1 MNTSSLLGRGLLCLM
16 VALVLMVGAADAAP
30 ASAHPGITADAP
42 PLFAGLLQDVVGNR
56 TRLIQVSFLF
66 ILVGIFILW
75 KK

>member
-1 MNTSSLLGRGLLCLM
+1 MMALVL
-16 VALVLMVGAADAAP
+16 ALVLMVGAADAAP
-30 ASAHPGITADAP
+30 ASPHPGITVDAP

>member
-1 MNTSSLLGRGLLCLM
+1 MNTSSLSYRGLLCLL
-16 VALVLMVGAADAAP
+16 VALMVFAVALGPAA
-30 ASAHPGITADAP
+30 ASEPEGIIADAP

-56 TRLIQVSFLF
+56 TRLIQVSCLF

>member
-1 MNTSSLLGRGLLCLM
+1 MNTSSLLGRGLLCLLVAM
-16 VALVLMVGAADAAP
+16 VLLVSAPNAAP
-30 ASAHPGITADAP
+30 AFEHPVITADAS
-42 PLFAGLLQDVVGNR
+42 PLFGGLLQDVVGNR